1 MWSLEFVEVADD
13 ELMTK
18 KLSDKSDDADTGSRD
33 TADVDEKSMSRPLDI
48 PSSSVSNRHA
58 NVSLVE
64 YSSSVDSDTGHMQ
77 CAVENWLSAE
87 KQCGDDTAP
96 TSPLVDSDRRQHSRD
111 VSTTDAAAAAVGG
124 ELFAMDDEEST
135 PLNNTAAITSQFRSS
150 AKLDSLSSVPTFS
163 IDTPESGDFC
173 FVTEQ
178 DISDSQL
185 IATGLQRRVLR
196 DGFHWQKQLV
206 FRSKLT
212 MHTAFERKD
221 NKDPAAVT
229 SLAVSR
235 YQTSHFTYSLS
246 TTNGRRLCMIVLF
259 IYSFICL

>member
-18 KLSDKSDDADTGSRD
+18 KLNDRSDNTDTVSRDSADIVLKSDAQ
-33 TADVDEKSMSRPLDI
+33 AVDI
-48 PSSSVSNRHA
+48 PPSSVSNRHTNLA
-58 NVSLVE
+58 LGE

-77 CAVENWLSAE
+77 YAVDNWLSAE
-87 KQCGDDTAP
+87 KQCCDSDASP
-96 TSPLVDSDRRQHSRD
+96 TSHSVDSDGRHQSRE
-111 VSTTDAAAAAVGG
+111 TEATAAAAAAAAG
-124 ELFAMDDEEST
+124 ELFMMDEDDEST
-135 PLNNTAAITSQFRSS
+135 PSHSSS
-150 AKLDSLSSVPTFS
+150 APPARPSARMDTLSSIPTVS

-178 DISDSQL
+178 DVTESQMV
-185 IATGLQRRVLR
+185 ATSLQRRKLR

-221 NKDPAAVT
+221 NKEPAAVT
-229 SLAVSR
+229 ALAVSR
-235 YQTSHFTYSLS
+235 
-246 TTNGRRLCMIVLF
+246 
-259 IYSFICL
+259 